1 MTLTW
6 HGDKLKRKMESA
18 QVEGINATMAAAAIH
33 AKRHHPWMNRTGIL
47 ERSIG
52 VVEFARKGGRGARGV
67 WGSQDVRYAL
77 IHELGGRAGPGRKVT
92 IPARPYLRPAADA
105 IYPQLARRI
114 KQALKL

>member
-1 MTLTW
+1 MTLKW
-6 HGDKLKRKMESA
+6 LGGKLTAKMQRA
-18 QVEGINATMAAAAIH
+18 QVEGVNATMAAAAIH
-33 AKRHHPWMNRTGIL
+33 AKRHHPWRNRTGIL

-77 IHELGGRAGPGRKVT
+77 IHELGGQAVPGRKVT

-105 IYPQLARRI
+105 QYPGLARRI
-114 KQALKL
+114 KRAFA